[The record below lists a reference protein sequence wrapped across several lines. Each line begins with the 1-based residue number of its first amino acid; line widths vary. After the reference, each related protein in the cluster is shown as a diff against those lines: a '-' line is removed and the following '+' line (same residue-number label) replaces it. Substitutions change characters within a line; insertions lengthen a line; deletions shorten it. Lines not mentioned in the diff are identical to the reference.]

1 MCLFLPHSSMNQ
13 IGSVP
18 SLSRGLFF
26 AARWTAARQLSQS
39 ITSSWSLLRLM
50 PRELVN
56 RLILCHPLLL
66 PSIFPRIRVFSNE
79 SVLPIS
85 WPNIGVSASASV
97 LPMNIQ
103 DWFPL
108 GWTDWSPCRSSDS
121 QGSRFL
127 YYLLFVWVFDSCTE
141 SRRVAKWEST
151 LQRVYVAFIQH
162 CFFLPSILPTPLL
175 SQDMSEPI
183 RYEMGGRGGRITF
196 SSASSVLRMLRP
208 LPVEQ
213 VVKSLSYFIK
223 TSLGQVSVGNTG
235 LVKCF
240 LYREALRALLLLMS
254 VFVQVPQTCLVFAGQ
269 ASWGTHIRKSCSGS
283 RAPETF
289 TERRF

>member
-1 MCLFLPHSSMNQ
+1 M
-13 IGSVP
+13 
-18 SLSRGLFF
+18 
-26 AARWTAARQLSQS
+26 
-39 ITSSWSLLRLM
+39 
-50 PRELVN
+50 
-56 RLILCHPLLL
+56 
-66 PSIFPRIRVFSNE
+66 
-79 SVLPIS
+79 
-85 WPNIGVSASASV
+85 
-97 LPMNIQ
+97 
-103 DWFPL
+103 
-108 GWTDWSPCRSSDS
+108 
-121 QGSRFL
+121 
-127 YYLLFVWVFDSCTE
+127 
-141 SRRVAKWEST
+141 
-151 LQRVYVAFIQH
+151 YVAFIQH

-269 ASWGTHIRKSCSGS
+269 AS
-283 RAPETF
+283 
-289 TERRF
+289 